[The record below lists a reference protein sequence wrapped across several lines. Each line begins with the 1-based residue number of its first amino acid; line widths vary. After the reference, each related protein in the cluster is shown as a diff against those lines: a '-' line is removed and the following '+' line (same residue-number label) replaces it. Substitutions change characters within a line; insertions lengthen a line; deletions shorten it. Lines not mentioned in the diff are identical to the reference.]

1 MIFKVFYMKKSLIVF
16 VSFFLPFLFFSC
28 ASIQELSE
36 PKNDTDCLLYGKVLS
51 CGSVYCYDPNE
62 IDIDKTRLS
71 NEIRFR
77 NIKTNKFLVLKL
89 NQFLEFYKTRIPNG
103 TYIFHSFRQRWYK
116 KDGSYFD
123 SIVKFDKNK
132 TTNFHFIPVEGSV
145 INLGEIYIN
154 LTSYEDPSEATQWHV
169 DWDREFQKVHAEF
182 FRRHP
187 DSKWLGK
194 KWMTRHE
201 SLEHH
206 LTLFP

>member
-1 MIFKVFYMKKSLIVF
+1 MKKSFIVF

-28 ASIQELSE
+28 ASIPELSE
-36 PKNDTDCLLYGKVLS
+36 PKNDTDCLLYGKVFS
-51 CGSVYCYDPNE
+51 CSSVYCYDSNE
-62 IDIDKTRLS
+62 IDIDKT
-71 NEIRFR
+71 
-77 NIKTNKFLVLKL
+77 
-89 NQFLEFYKTRIPNG
+89 
-103 TYIFHSFRQRWYK
+103 
-116 KDGSYFD
+116 
-123 SIVKFDKNK
+123 
-132 TTNFHFIPVEGSV
+132 
-145 INLGEIYIN
+145 IYIN

-194 KWMTRHE
+194 KWITRHE